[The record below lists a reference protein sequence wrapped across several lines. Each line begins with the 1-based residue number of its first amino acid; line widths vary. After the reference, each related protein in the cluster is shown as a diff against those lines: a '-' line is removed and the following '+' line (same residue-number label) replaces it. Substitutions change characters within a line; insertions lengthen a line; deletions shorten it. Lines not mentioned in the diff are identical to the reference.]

1 MNNQSKGILL
11 FALAMII
18 SGSIGLFVKYVNLQ
32 SLDIVFFRCLFG
44 SIALAFYVFLFD
56 KISLKSIF
64 GNFWYLLL
72 SALILVFNWVFLF
85 AAFKHTSL
93 SVAISIYYLAPI
105 FVLLYGIFILK
116 EKRYIGVKL
125 ITIIIAFIGAILVS
139 GIDGFGN
146 ANFQGVLDAFIA
158 SLLYASLVI
167 VAKRLKNI
175 KSSHIALFQTLIGVI
190 VLYFFSSEHL
200 FDKNLQYSIL
210 ITLGVVHTALM
221 YILFFKGIH
230 LAPVSMV
237 AIVGFLDPLIAV
249 LLDFTILHSKLSF
262 SQILGI
268 IFIMGALLFK
278 TVYEY
283 RA

>member
-1 MNNQSKGILL
+1 M
-11 FALAMII
+11 
-18 SGSIGLFVKYVNLQ
+18 
-32 SLDIVFFRCLFG
+32 
-44 SIALAFYVFLFD
+44 
-56 KISLKSIF
+56 
-64 GNFWYLLL
+64 
-72 SALILVFNWVFLF
+72 ILVFNWVFLF

-125 ITIIIAFIGAILVS
+125 ITIIIAFVGAILVS
-139 GIDGFGN
+139 GINGFGN
-146 ANFQGVLDAFIA
+146 ANFQGVIDAFIA

-167 VAKRLKNI
+167 VAKKLKNI

-262 SQILGI
+262 YQILGI

-283 RA
+283 K